1 MVIGTMSKGLRHAC
15 TALSAIALVLT
26 PSFAPATTVEAVTFE
41 ELVKSA
47 ERIFVGEVVA
57 VESFRSDIG
66 RGPRIRTRVTFSI
79 ADAIRSRGVV
89 SVLEFL
95 GGTVG
100 DLTQEVAG
108 MPHFV
113 VGEHYVVFARGGE
126 RWVNP
131 VVGFTQGLLRVSR
144 GARDR
149 TARRRSCASTMTRTS
164 CHSPASARWSSV
176 PARRSANAT
185 VMPCGK

>member
-1 MVIGTMSKGLRHAC
+1 MKSTL
-15 TALSAIALVLT
+15 LSLVVALVSVPLV
-26 PSFAPATTVEAVTFE
+26 AGATSVESVTFE
-41 ELVKSA
+41 ELVRSA
-47 ERIFVGEVVA
+47 QQIFVGQVVA
-57 VESFRSDIG
+57 VESFRADIG

-79 ADAIRSRGVV
+79 DDAIRGKRVV

-100 DLTQEVAG
+100 ELTQEVAG

-113 VGEHYVVFARGGE
+113 VGEQYVVFAREGD

-144 GARDR
+144 GARDGMAR
-149 TARRRSCASTMTRTS
+149 VLTADGA
-164 CHSPASARWSSV
+164 PLASASALGRPGNRVSASIILPITLSTFV
-176 PARRSANAT
+176 SQIREEIARQAR
-185 VMPCGK
+185 